1 MKNGFLKALTV
12 TPKLTIGNP
21 KENVKQHIEVLK
33 QTKADLVVFPEL
45 SLTGYTCG
53 DLFYQDSLLKDTLA
67 SLKSLLEI
75 DFKGVAIVGMPIDIH
90 GALYNTAVVFQGKKI
105 LGVTPKLYLPNTG
118 EFGEKRWFNS
128 GVGVDFETIE
138 LLGQNVPFG
147 HILFEDEKQQ
157 VCFGIEICQDM
168 WVPITPGN
176 YLSLEGAN
184 LIINLSASNEFL
196 EKEDIRRNIV
206 LEHSRKNHGA
216 YLYTSSGIG
225 ESTSETVF
233 SGHNIHASL
242 GKLIIEDKFQNNE
255 TQGLYSDIDFGHIN
269 FSRRKETNIKD
280 FLHKYNFK
288 FKKVKVSFPDDDFY
302 FCHPIDKSPF
312 KGDFNQIRTLQT
324 SALYKRLEHI
334 GFPKVMIGISGG
346 LDSTLALL
354 VCYDTF
360 KRFHLDV
367 KNIHAIS
374 MPGLATSSRTKA
386 NAKEL
391 SEILG
396 VTYKEIDINDEAHL
410 HFKAIKQDPNHFD
423 VTYENTQ
430 ARIRT
435 MTLMNLANKDG
446 GIVLGTGNL
455 SEIALGFMTYNGDMM
470 SMYAINAGLPK
481 TLVKTQLKNYIPMF
495 KEAQEVI
502 KDILDTPIS
511 PELVIGQE
519 TEKLIGEYEMN
530 DYLIY
535 RHLVCGDDQ
544 EKMIFMLSQAFKLE
558 KSFAKKTVNCFI
570 KRFYNSQF
578 KRQVMPD
585 GPKIVE
591 ISLSPRSDY
600 RLPSDVKL

>member
-1 MKNGFLKALTV
+1 MKHGLLKALTV
-12 TPKLTIGNP
+12 TPKLTVGNP
-21 KENVKQHIEVLK
+21 KENAIEIINVLK
-33 QTKADLVVFPEL
+33 QTNADLVIFPEL

-53 DLFYQDSLLKDTLA
+53 DLFYQDSLLKGALNA
-67 SLKSLLEI
+67 LKSILDV
-75 DFKGVAIVGMPIDIH
+75 DFKGIAIVGMPIDIH
-90 GALYNTAVVFQGKKI
+90 GALYNVAVTIQGKKI

-128 GVGVDFETIE
+128 ALDVEFDTIT
-138 LLGQNVPFG
+138 LLDQSVPFG
-147 HILFEDEKQQ
+147 HIIFEDDKHE
-157 VCFGIEICQDM
+157 VSFGIEICQDM

-196 EKEDIRRNIV
+196 EKEEMRRRIV
-206 LEHSRKNHGA
+206 KEHSRKNHGA

-233 SGHNIHASL
+233 SGHNIHAAL
-242 GKLIIEDKFQNNE
+242 GKLIRESKFMINKTE
-255 TQGLYSDIDFGHIN
+255 GLYSDIDFGHIN
-269 FSRRKETNIKD
+269 FSRRKETNLKD
-280 FLHKYNFK
+280 FLHKFNFK
-288 FKKVKVSFPDDDFY
+288 FKKVKVSFPDDDFS
-302 FCHPIDKSPF
+302 FSHPIDKTPF
-312 KGDFNQIRTLQT
+312 KVDFNTIRSLQT
-324 SALYKRLEHI
+324 GGLYKRLAHI
-334 GFPKVMIGISGG
+334 NYPKVILGISGG

-360 KRFHLDV
+360 KRFNLDI

-374 MPGLATSSRTKA
+374 MPGLATSDRTKN
-386 NAKEL
+386 NAKAL
-391 SEILG
+391 CDLLG
-396 VTYKEIDINDEAHL
+396 VTFKEIDIKKESQL
-410 HFKAIKQDPNHFD
+410 HFKSIEQDPNRFD

-435 MTLMNLANKDG
+435 MTLMNLANKEG

-481 TLVKTQLKNYIPMF
+481 MMVKSQIEHYIPMF
-495 KEAQEVI
+495 KEAEAVI
-502 KDILDTPIS
+502 KDILNTPIS
-511 PELVIGQE
+511 PELIKGQE
-519 TEKLIGEYEMN
+519 TEKMIGDYEMN

-535 RHLVCGDDQ
+535 RHLVCGDDKD
-544 EKMIFMLSQAFKLE
+544 KMIFMLKHAFELKDNQSE
-558 KSFAKKTVNCFI
+558 EMVNRFI
-570 KRFYNSQF
+570 KRFYSSQF

-591 ISLSPRSDY
+591 ISLSPRSDF
-600 RLPSDVKL
+600 RLPSDVKI